1 MRLDSRRVF
10 SLRQN
15 LKQLII
21 RQEIE
26 SWEGVTLCLQI
37 LTKSFLYL
45 LEQLVTFSKI
55 VEQSSIRTDRYHL
68 RMLEKCLKRTFLGML
83 QLFFAGLY
91 YHKLRP

>member
-1 MRLDSRRVF
+1 MRLYSRRVF

-21 RQEIE
+21 RQEVE
-26 SWEGVTLCLQI
+26 SWEGVTLRLQI

-45 LEQLVTFSKI
+45 LEQLVTFSQI

-68 RMLEKCLKRTFLGML
+68 RMLEKSLQRTF
-83 QLFFAGLY
+83 
-91 YHKLRP
+91 